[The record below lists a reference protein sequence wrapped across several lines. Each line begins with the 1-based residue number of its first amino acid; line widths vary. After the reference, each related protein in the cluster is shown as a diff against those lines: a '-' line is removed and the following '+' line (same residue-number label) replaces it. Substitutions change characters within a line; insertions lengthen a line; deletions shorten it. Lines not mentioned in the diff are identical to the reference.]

1 MAIPHGLEATVLPD
15 ISVSW
20 SNRNGGELLLIGG
33 SVRMVVSAAWAQAV
47 VDKFSRALAVPKLA
61 AEMAARNPAPELER
75 VAAPDTL
82 IGEDLR
88 HRNGALIGA
97 LPSKSRRIE
106 AIAAA
111 LSDAGQEAEVVMV
124 AGIAFTRVEATLL
137 HDTLFPT
144 FPRGQRAI

>member
-61 AEMAARNPAPELER
+61 AEMAARGAAAEPER
-75 VAAPDTL
+75 IAAPDTM

-88 HRNGALIGA
+88 HRKGALIA
-97 LPSKSRRIE
+97 AYPSKAMRL
-106 AIAAA
+106 IAVRSARGAA
-111 LSDAGQEAEVVMV
+111 GGDAEVVMIN
-124 AGIAFTRVEATLL
+124 GIAFTIEEVAAIEDALEAHLNG
-137 HDTLFPT
+137 HI
-144 FPRGQRAI
+144 A